1 MEFKNWNL
9 AYNIGISI
17 YNNIKIFADFSTIY
31 ECCFSIIALFLLP
44 YKKIRS
50 YVKVDKYMINLVTLF
65 L

>member
-50 YVKVDKYMINLVTLF
+50 YGKVDK
-65 L
+65 